1 MGGGGRLLARVSQP
15 TLILRSPDADCDNV
29 FARNCV
35 GSELQTVGGKSIKMP
50 LKKSSN
56 STMIFKSL

>member
-1 MGGGGRLLARVSQP
+1 MGGGGWLLARVSQP
-15 TLILRSPDADCDNV
+15 TLILRSPDADGDNF

-35 GSELQTVGGKSIKMP
+35 GSELQTVGEKSIKMP
-50 LKKSSN
+50 LKESSN

>member
-1 MGGGGRLLARVSQP
+1 MGGGGWLLARVSQP
-15 TLILRSPDADCDNV
+15 TLILRSPDADRDNF

-35 GSELQTVGGKSIKMP
+35 DSELQTAGGKLIKMP